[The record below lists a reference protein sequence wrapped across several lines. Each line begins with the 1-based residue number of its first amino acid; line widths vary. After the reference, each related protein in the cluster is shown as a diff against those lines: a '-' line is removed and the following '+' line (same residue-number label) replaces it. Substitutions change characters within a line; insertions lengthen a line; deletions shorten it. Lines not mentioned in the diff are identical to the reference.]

1 MKMPRPSAR
10 PARTR
15 SPLGHMART
24 LRSAR
29 SSLPPAPRTIRR
41 NCGPQ
46 SLHEGIPNWLRR
58 SGMSAWYIIGL
69 CIVVYFAFTS
79 IARIDMVFIAIF
91 LALVVSSILLPIVNW
106 LSRFMPQVIAVIATV
121 LVTMASVVAM
131 IFYVVTS
138 VVDQIPHL
146 TGQFQYGAYKL
157 LDFLES
163 DSSPFSVSRSEVIAW
178 ANKTIRE
185 GTQYVRENAATLA
198 GEVLSNASIIALI
211 MTVLALSAFVGICLL
226 LSGDKMWLWFVN
238 QLPTRVRE
246 RTHRAACA
254 GWYTFSGYARGTM
267 IVAGSDALFAFIFLS
282 ILGIP
287 LAAPLGLLVLI
298 GAFIPLIGAPAAM
311 LVAMI
316 VALASKG
323 LMAMLIVGIGI
334 TLIGQF
340 EGHVLQPLVM
350 GKQVSLH
357 PMVVA
362 VGVAAGTF
370 WAGLIGAF
378 LAIPL
383 ISVCWAVYNVLR
395 PLDPAESAPLPT
407 VREVMEATAH
417 LR

>member
-1 MKMPRPSAR
+1 METPRLSAR
-10 PARTR
+10 PTRAR
-15 SPLGHMART
+15 SPLGRMARA
-24 LRSAR
+24 LRSPR
-29 SSLPPAPRTIRR
+29 PLPPRTSLATRRAPR
-41 NCGPQ
+41 PQ

-121 LVTMASVVAM
+121 LVTMASVAAM

-178 ANKTIRE
+178 ANKSIRE

-198 GEVLSNASIIALI
+198 GEVLSNASVIALI

-238 QLPTRVRE
+238 QLPAHVRE

-383 ISVCWAVYNVLR
+383 IAVCWAVYNVLR
-395 PLDPAESAPLPT
+395 PLDPPESAPLPT
-407 VREVMEATAH
+407 VREVMEATAN